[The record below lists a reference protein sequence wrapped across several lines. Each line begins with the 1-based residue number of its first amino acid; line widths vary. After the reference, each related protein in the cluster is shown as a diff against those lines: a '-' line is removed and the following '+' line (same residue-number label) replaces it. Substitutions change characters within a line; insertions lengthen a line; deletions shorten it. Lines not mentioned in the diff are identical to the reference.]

1 METRAA
7 YVAVGAFVL
16 ALLVGLVVA
25 VMWLAHGQFTR
36 KMVRYDTY
44 FARVVTGLVDGSP
57 VRISGVQVGHVVD
70 VALDPKNPS
79 RVRVTMEVAANAPIR
94 SDSVA
99 SLEVQPLTGSAA
111 IEITPG
117 SIKAPPLQVKEGQ
130 KYPVIWSRESEMQ
143 MLVQSLPH
151 LLENI
156 VTVTDKLS
164 QVMNEKNRAALTDTL
179 ANLNRV
185 TSVAAAHSDDIDRL
199 LSESAADAKELRQ
212 TIGAMNDATRRLD
225 KVADQAGVAIR
236 NINGMVQENRKPL
249 RDFTRN
255 GLDELRQLV
264 ANTQTLVRA
273 MTRTVDAIDRNP
285 SRLLYGDQRGGY
297 RPQ

>member
-16 ALLVGLVVA
+16 VLLLGLVVA
-25 VMWLAHGQFTR
+25 VMWLAHGQFNR

-57 VRISGVQVGHVVD
+57 VRISGVQVGHVVN
-70 VALDPKNPS
+70 VALDPKDPS

-117 SIKAPPLQVKEGQ
+117 SIKAPPLQVKDGQ

-199 LSESAADAKELRQ
+199 LNESAADAKALRQ
-212 TIGAMNDATRRLD
+212 TIGAMNDAARRLD
-225 KVADQAGVAIR
+225 KVTDQAGVAIR
-236 NINGMVQENRKPL
+236 NINGMVQENRRPL

-264 ANTQTLVRA
+264 ANTQILVRA